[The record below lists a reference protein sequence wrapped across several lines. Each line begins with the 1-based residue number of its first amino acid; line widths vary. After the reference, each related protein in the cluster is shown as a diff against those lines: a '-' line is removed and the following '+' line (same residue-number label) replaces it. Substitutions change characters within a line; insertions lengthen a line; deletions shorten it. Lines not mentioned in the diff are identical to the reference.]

1 MEINDNKINDNWHG
15 TYIINSQIKFKA
27 MMLKSGL
34 SDYSDPYIL
43 VKGTIIVQKTAAAD
57 TCR

>member
-1 MEINDNKINDNWHG
+1 MEINDNKIYDNWHG

-34 SDYSDPYIL
+34 CDYSDPYIL